1 MKKILVLPFMLF
13 PFMSFAD
20 GGATSGIQPYPEYV
34 ANYLKT
40 LVAVSCEQALKGDSK
55 SKDVVVKQATQ
66 GMKKDTESYATIHK
80 TVVFGSVIGK
90 YLKEGSIIFEDQK
103 DRIEVN
109 NCDEGANYFTTQKFF
124 MKYNVATMVSLEQQ
138 QTADDESKEA
148 ASDINIYQRKRT
160 AKVYRTTAKALAEL
174 YDANEVAA
182 DDKIGGRKVE
192 ITGTVQEIA
201 KNFTNDV
208 IVRLESGNRFLP
220 VMLSMEDSEKSKASK
235 LKKGQKIVVTCEKMQ
250 LFVGTPSGS
259 NCTFN

>member
-1 MKKILVLPFMLF
+1 MRKFLVLPFMLF

-40 LVAVSCEQALKGDSK
+40 LITVSCEQTLKGDSK
-55 SKDVVVKQATQ
+55 SEDVLIKQATQ
-66 GMKKDTESYATIHK
+66 GMQKDTESYATIHNAI
-80 TVVFGSVIGK
+80 VFGSLMGKNLKKGKTITEDKTVIDSCG
-90 YLKEGSIIFEDQK
+90 
-103 DRIEVN
+103 
-109 NCDEGANYFTTQKFF
+109 EGATYVTTKKDF
-124 MKYNVATMVSLEQQ
+124 MKIAIAPLVNPEQLQAT
-138 QTADDESKEA
+138 DGESK
-148 ASDINIYQRKRT
+148 
-160 AKVYRTTAKALAEL
+160 KVVSNEHIYRTTAKALAEL

-250 LFVGTPSGS
+250 LFVRAPSGS

>member
-1 MKKILVLPFMLF
+1 
-13 PFMSFAD
+13 
-20 GGATSGIQPYPEYV
+20 
-34 ANYLKT
+34 
-40 LVAVSCEQALKGDSK
+40 
-55 SKDVVVKQATQ
+55 
-66 GMKKDTESYATIHK
+66 
-80 TVVFGSVIGK
+80 
-90 YLKEGSIIFEDQK
+90 
-103 DRIEVN
+103 
-109 NCDEGANYFTTQKFF
+109 
-124 MKYNVATMVSLEQQ
+124 Q

-148 ASDINIYQRKRT
+148 ASDINIYQRT

-192 ITGTVQEIA
+192 ITGTVQEVA
-201 KNFTNDV
+201 KNFTNNV

-250 LFVGTPSGS
+250 LFVRAPSGS

>member
-40 LVAVSCEQALKGDSK
+40 LVAVSCEQALKGESE
-55 SKDVVVKQATQ
+55 DVLIKQAAQ
-66 GMKKDTESYATIHK
+66 GMKKDTESYWSMRDTVVLGSLLGKKLKESKIITEDK
-80 TVVFGSVIGK
+80 TVIDSCDKAATSV
-90 YLKEGSIIFEDQK
+90 S
-103 DRIEVN
+103 
-109 NCDEGANYFTTQKFF
+109 TQKGFVK
-124 MKYNVATMVSLEQQ
+124 MALNAMVNQKPLHVA
-138 QTADDESKEA
+138 DGESKEVV
-148 ASDINIYQRKRT
+148 SDDGI
-160 AKVYRTTAKALAEL
+160 YRTTAKALAEL

-182 DDKIGGRKVE
+182 DDEIGGRKVE

>member
-1 MKKILVLPFMLF
+1 MRKFLVLSFMLF

-40 LVAVSCEQALKGDSK
+40 LFTVSCERALKGDSK
-55 SKDVVVKQATQ
+55 SEDVVVKQATQ
-66 GMKKDTESYATIHK
+66 RMKKDTESYATIHK
-80 TVVFGSVIGK
+80 AVVFGSAIGK
-90 YLKEGSIIFEDQK
+90 YLKEGSVIFEDQK

-124 MKYNVATMVSLEQQ
+124 MKKIVATMVSLEQQ

-148 ASDINIYQRKRT
+148 ASDINIYQRT

-250 LFVGTPSGS
+250 LFVRAPSGS